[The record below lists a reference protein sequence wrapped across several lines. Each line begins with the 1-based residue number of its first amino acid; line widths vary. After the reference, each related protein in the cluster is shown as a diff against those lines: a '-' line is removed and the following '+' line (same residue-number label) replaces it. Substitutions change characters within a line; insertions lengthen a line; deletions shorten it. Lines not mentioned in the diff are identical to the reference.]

1 MHTKKTTKTLK
12 TKKIAKKTMG
22 KSSKAMRMLE
32 KLSNGRLTLGEAIR
46 AIRQCD
52 DIKQVDFAKKLGV
65 TKSYLSDLE
74 NDRKEV
80 SPRKAAEFAKILKNS
95 EKQFVRLAI
104 QDMLERQGLHYDV
117 QLAAA

>member
-1 MHTKKTTKTLK
+1 MT
-12 TKKIAKKTMG
+12 TKKIKKLNRKSIGKTSKTM
-22 KSSKAMRMLE
+22 RILE
-32 KLSNGRLTLGEAIR
+32 KFTGGRLTLGEALR

-52 DIKQVDFAKKLGV
+52 EIKQVDFAKKLNV

-80 SPRKAAEFAKILKNS
+80 SPKKAAEFAKILHES

-104 QDMLERQGLHYDV
+104 QDMLERQNLHYEV
-117 QLAAA
+117 YLKAA

>member
-1 MHTKKTTKTLK
+1 MNTKKIKKPT
-12 TKKIAKKTMG
+12 KIAKKPMRQ
-22 KSSKAMRMLE
+22 SSKAMRLLE

-65 TKSYLSDLE
+65 AKSYLSDLE

-80 SPRKAAEFAKILKNS
+80 SPRKAAEFAKILKTS

-104 QDMLERQGLHYDV
+104 QDMLERQGLHYEV

>member
-1 MHTKKTTKTLK
+1 MRTKKS
-12 TKKIAKKTMG
+12 KKLAKKSIG
-22 KSSKAMRMLE
+22 KSSKTMRFLE
-32 KLSNGRLTLGEAIR
+32 KLTGGRLTLGEAIR

-52 DIKQVDFAKKLGV
+52 EIKQIDFAKKLGV

-80 SPRKAAEFAKILKNS
+80 SPKKAAEFARILGDS

-104 QDMLERQGLHYDV
+104 QDTLERQGLHYEV
-117 QLAAA
+117 HLNAA